1 MAPCRHCSTQCPQP
15 CSRPPPNHASTG
27 DSWTLQEGLCH
38 TQVCCTQSPCP
49 CGSPLLTRTS
59 SADSLCG
66 VSGSWCMALF
76 EPSERLWRVWG
87 LILKRDF
94 VPPTVLL
101 GLLLCPW
108 MRGISS
114 KSLQCCADAA
124 PVPQSCSSPT
134 HQQKIGFQ
142 IYWAWPCPSE
152 QDPVSPSIS
161 LSHQEASISLLLFSI
176 RGHTDW
182 KTQSQ
187 KTNQS
192 DHMDHSLV

>member
-15 CSRPPPNHASTG
+15 CSRPPAKHASTG

-38 TQVCCTQSPCP
+38 TQVCCTQSLCP
-49 CGSPLLTRTS
+49 FSSPLLTRTS

-66 VSGSWCMALF
+66 VSGSWCTALF

-87 LILKRDF
+87 LILKCDF

-124 PVPQSCSSPT
+124 PVPCSHAAPPPINRKLESRFT
-134 HQQKIGFQ
+134 EHGLVHQN
-142 IYWAWPCPSE
+142 
-152 QDPVSPSIS
+152 
-161 LSHQEASISLLLFSI
+161 
-176 RGHTDW
+176 
-182 KTQSQ
+182 KTQFPP
-187 KTNQS
+187 QS
-192 DHMDHSLV
+192 VSSFTKLP